1 MITMRKTGGWC
12 VELMYPLKH
21 QSGEIAA
28 IEIRRPRAD
37 QVIRWRDGSYM
48 SILAFLSELTGI
60 SERQLRQLDLE
71 DFDRVIFA
79 FMNCMPGSVKDDLAA
94 TTKPLAT
101 PEHYLEEKEPVP
113 AADQIDPRF
122 PAVDGPVV
130 RFADVMPKP
139 APPPAEPPAMDFSPP
154 SISEAVR

>member
-21 QSGEIAA
+21 QSGEITA

-37 QVIRWRDGSYM
+37 QVIRWREGTYV
-48 SILAFLSELTGI
+48 SILAFLSELSNVG
-60 SERQLRQLDLE
+60 ERQLRQLDSE

-79 FMNCMPGSVKDDLAA
+79 FMNSMPASVKDDLTA
-94 TTKPLAT
+94 TTKPLAS
-101 PEHYLEEKEPVP
+101 PDDYLEENKPAP
-113 AADQIDPRF
+113 AADPINPQF

-130 RFADVMPKP
+130 RFADVMPKS

-154 SISEAVR
+154 GVSEAVR